1 MIMISMYD
9 LEDNLITIFN
19 SYKECAEYFK
29 TTVEVIQCYICR
41 RNKGILDKKR
51 LDGKWYRLYKNDES
65 EVN

>member
-1 MIMISMYD
+1 MISMYD
-9 LEDNLITIFN
+9 LEDNLITIFD

-29 TTVEVIQCYICR
+29 TSIDTIYSYISKS
-41 RNKGILDKKR
+41 NKGVIDKKR